1 MHKTTLLAIAAL
13 VILAIPVRAQSPLQL
28 RSWAGDSLAMLEL
41 GEAFTFGKSGVEK
54 NEDSAK
60 YYVRKAADKGLP
72 DAEFLLGTELLVDV
86 FSTTNYAKGVAYLKK
101 AAEKGHVDAQYRL
114 CEIHATKGRGSIGNT
129 YYDLKKAYAY
139 GEMAAQQGLPEALM
153 FCAEA
158 RLKSSGTTPNDSIAV
173 AYFLR
178 AATEKNFVPG
188 YIRMG
193 DMYFEGKVT
202 GQVEPFLAVEWYRKA
217 LSFRHANID
226 QKGKAETG
234 IHNVDQ
240 FFKRIQNTFIEANPA
255 MPMGMFS
262 YRIR

>member
-1 MHKTTLLAIAAL
+1 MHKMILLAIA
-13 VILAIPVRAQSPLQL
+13 VFLAFGIQVHAQTPQQSRA
-28 RSWAGDSLAMLEL
+28 WAGDSLAMLEL
-41 GEAFTFGKSGVEK
+41 SESFTFGKNGVEK
-54 NEDSAK
+54 NEDSAQ
-60 YYVRKAADKGLP
+60 YYVRKAAEKGLP

-86 FSTTNYAKGVAYLKK
+86 FSAANYAKGVGYLKK

-114 CEIHATKGRGSIGNT
+114 CEIHSNKGRGNIGNT
-129 YYDLKKAYAY
+129 YYDLKKAYLY

-153 FCAEA
+153 YCAEA
-158 RLKSSGTTPNDSIAV
+158 KLKASGTTPNDSIAV
-173 AYFLR
+173 VYFRR
-178 AATEKNFVPG
+178 AATEKNYVPG

-240 FFKRIQNTFIEANPA
+240 FFKRIQNTFLEANPA